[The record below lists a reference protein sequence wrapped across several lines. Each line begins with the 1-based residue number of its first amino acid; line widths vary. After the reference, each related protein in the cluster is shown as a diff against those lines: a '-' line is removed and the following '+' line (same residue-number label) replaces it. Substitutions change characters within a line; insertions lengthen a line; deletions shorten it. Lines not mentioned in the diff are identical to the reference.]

1 MATGVAEAGGK
12 PPAALVWLCRIP
24 VLGWFLRDALLGPPD
39 AKYYFIANGVMA
51 WIFAAAC
58 FGFAGLIIPA
68 LALTPVVLTTIVVMT
83 RG

>member
-1 MATGVAEAGGK
+1 MAVDAAEVRER
-12 PPAALVWLCRIP
+12 PPAAILWLCRIP

-39 AKYYFIANGVMA
+39 AKYYFIANGVMC